1 MVALGW
7 LGTDL
12 GRLYVNDWGPEHAAT
27 GSFPRGLSCQVLVP
41 GQDVMGVD
49 FFVTTST
56 YILMMIYSM
65 LAAGGD
71 GV

>member
-27 GSFPRGLSCQVLVP
+27 GNILIIVL
-41 GQDVMGVD
+41 
-49 FFVTTST
+49 
-56 YILMMIYSM
+56 ILLIIIVIVCAIRAIIIHP
-65 LAAGGD
+65 LIFCT
-71 GV
+71 